1 MDRVRQI
8 RYMRG
13 MKWERVEQPQQVKA
27 VAALARAIWEQH
39 YIPIVGP
46 EQVEYML
53 EKFQSV
59 EAITHQIETEGFEY
73 ILVPDSGYAAWIPD
87 MEKKSLFLSKIY
99 VKADRRGLGLGRI
112 LLELAEQRGQELSC
126 MELWLTVNRHNADT
140 IAFYERMGLQKTK
153 EWVQVIGHGY
163 VMDDWRMAKPI
174 PT

>member
-1 MDRVRQI
+1 M

-39 YIPIVGP
+39 YIPIIGP

-87 MEKKSLFLSKIY
+87 LGKKSLFLSKIY
-99 VKADRRGLGLGRI
+99 VEDGQRGTGLGRA
-112 LLELAEQRGQELSC
+112 LLELAEQRGRALGC
-126 MELWLTVNRHNADT
+126 DELWLTVNWQNTGT
-140 IAFYERMGLQKTK
+140 IAFYERMGLHKTGRL
-153 EWVQVIGHGY
+153 VQDIGDGF
-163 VMDDWRMAKPI
+163 VMDDWRMAKPLE
-174 PT
+174 